1 MLSLTSILALIA
13 QAQALITD
21 ATTAYSA
28 IKSTLSSQD
37 QATVS
42 AAVVSTGVALDAAT
56 AALDAD
62 AK

>member
-1 MLSLTSILALIA
+1 MLTIAEILAALA
-13 QAQALITD
+13 QAEQLITN
-21 ATTAYSA
+21 AVTAYNAQKAVIS
-28 IKSTLSSQD
+28 STD